1 MEEGLGNSH
10 RRHRSRATTA
20 AAAAPS
26 PSLSPSLSQSLSQS
40 PSRPTPTRSPSRPK
54 PTRLPTAHCAQAR
67 REASEVDAGESGRVT
82 PVRRESSGVVTE
94 EEDTEEEEE
103 ALDGHAGRDGCGDDG
118 SEDEDEARSTKQR
131 PLPAKQ
137 PRSFMPAKQPRSRP
151 KASGLSPVPPRRCAR
166 PARRTHGIAVR
177 VN

>member
-26 PSLSPSLSQSLSQS
+26 PSLSPSLSQS
-40 PSRPTPTRSPSRPK
+40 PSRPTPKRSPSRPK

-94 EEDTEEEEE
+94 EEDTEEEE
-103 ALDGHAGRDGCGDDG
+103 ALDGPAGRDGCADDG

-151 KASGLSPVPPRRCAR
+151 KASGLAPVPPRRCAC
-166 PARRTHGIAVR
+166 PARRTHGTAVH